1 MSMQQLTNAELE
13 TLREDLA
20 RKLWQAY
27 REIARRGGCGHMS
40 YFKKS
45 KEEQDAIIKELFSVL
60 GAFDDGDPLCQDP
73 LLAAKSMKAEL
84 RSLSYKY
91 RMLLIEHASAMGIA
105 GAYLM
110 REALTACDQATMDGL
125 QRDIRSFAEVAAQR
139 LARVQQLQEAERLHA
154 ECDAAFERMIAAR
167 KKFELFGGAPE
178 DILRSAGCDKTVRQ
192 YGRSIPADE
201 LIRACTIERE
211 IPRAAG
217 YEDKGKD

>member
-20 RKLWQAY
+20 RKLWQAD

-84 RSLSYKY
+84 RMLTYKY
-91 RMLLIEHASAMGIA
+91 HLLLIEHASAIGVA
-105 GAYLM
+105 GSDLM
-110 REALTACDQATMDGL
+110 REAMTTCDQAAKDSL
-125 QRDIRSFAEVAAQR
+125 RKDIKSFSEAASNR
-139 LARVQQLQEAERLHA
+139 ISRVQQLHDAMRMHA
-154 ECDAAFERMIAAR
+154 EQNAAFERMIAAR
-167 KKFELFGGAPE
+167 KEFELLAGVPARIIGA
-178 DILRSAGCDKTVRQ
+178 V
-192 YGRSIPADE
+192 GR
-201 LIRACTIERE
+201 
-211 IPRAAG
+211 
-217 YEDKGKD
+217 EDKGKD